1 MTRNIDELS
10 NLQTRSV
17 EPEKYFGEMDLDEEQ
32 VENRIEYTKKA
43 NELFDV
49 ILILLLTMRDN
60 GEVDY
65 SYARGLLETWLLS
78 LIAEFTTPDDYLIDY
93 ATDTAFNFIDTTQK
107 NIDKEWYT
115 SSDRALFNAE
125 NSANDVLNY
134 SEYERAIAAGKTH
147 KQWITEPDNRVRES
161 HRNVDKKPIPIK
173 DFFRVGLA
181 RMRFPKDYEYASEFP
196 EEIVNCRCTV
206 EYLPKNDKKIEKN
219 VKSKQN
225 RLDNNINNDII
236 KTENNVAF
244 YGEPIHRSLGAKTRD
259 YPNVTNPFTGEPF
272 DFVPE
277 SRPEYPTDYRIAGKG
292 TKKPI
297 DIIDYLLDTYGGKE
311 EDWRHIKAFF
321 QVYDETGDIRQISV
335 HWFDCGDGIRYEE
348 KVKLYNGVMY
358 RDEYDNFEK
367 YF

>member
-32 VENRIEYTKKA
+32 VEKRIEYTKKA

-93 ATDTAFNFIDTTQK
+93 ATDTAFNFVDTTKK

-115 SSDRALFNAE
+115 SADRALFNAE

-134 SEYERAIAAGKTH
+134 SEYEKAIKEGKTH

-161 HRNVDKKPIPIK
+161 HRKVDKKPIPIK
-173 DFFRVGLA
+173 DFFRVGLS

-196 EEIVNCRCTV
+196 EELVNCRCSIK
-206 EYLPKNDKKIEKN
+206 YLPEKADKKIEEN
-219 VKSKQN
+219 AKSQQN
-225 RLDNNINNDII
+225 RIDNNINNDII
-236 KTENNVAF
+236 IFNF
-244 YGEPIHRSLGAKTRD
+244 
-259 YPNVTNPFTGEPF
+259 
-272 DFVPE
+272 
-277 SRPEYPTDYRIAGKG
+277 
-292 TKKPI
+292 
-297 DIIDYLLDTYGGKE
+297 
-311 EDWRHIKAFF
+311 
-321 QVYDETGDIRQISV
+321 
-335 HWFDCGDGIRYEE
+335 WFNKR
-348 KVKLYNGVMY
+348 
-358 RDEYDNFEK
+358 
-367 YF
+367 